1 MKIERRGEREID
13 WMKRL
18 HKKKKMV
25 NTSRRKGEREKGR
38 KLTQRR

>member
-13 WMKRL
+13 RMKRL
-18 HKKKKMV
+18 HKKEKMV

-38 KLTQRR
+38 KLRQRR